1 MLPNICERRQNGG
14 VVKSRFGNSAQSLTR
29 CGNLVLKKSLV
40 PSSKSENDDSNKF
53 RQLSW
58 RLNEVIDV
66 QCRASNLKY
75 NDQLMLAILILWPT
89 ESNAL
94 LILKFVYQ

>member
-1 MLPNICERRQNGG
+1 MGKWLRVGLGIQLNHLLA
-14 VVKSRFGNSAQSLTR
+14 VGNWY
-29 CGNLVLKKSLV
+29 LKKSLV

-75 NDQLMLAILILWPT
+75 NDQLMLVFLFYGP
-89 ESNAL
+89 
-94 LILKFVYQ
+94 LKAMLYL